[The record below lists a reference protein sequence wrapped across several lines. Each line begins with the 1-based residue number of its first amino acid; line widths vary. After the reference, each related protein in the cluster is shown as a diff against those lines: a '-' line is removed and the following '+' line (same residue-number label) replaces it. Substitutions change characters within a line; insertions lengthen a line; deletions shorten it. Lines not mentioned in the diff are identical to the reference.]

1 MAAAKQQTLSF
12 EVRGE
17 VIVSRPLDFEAMCLM
32 NDIHTQPNRGK
43 YSICMNAVPYMFE
56 GTKVTNE
63 VLRNASV
70 EEMAKLCDDLWQMY
84 NDVIVGISK
93 KKSKNVQSPAED

>member
-1 MAAAKQQTLSF
+1 MATAKQQTLSF
-12 EVRGE
+12 KVGGKT
-17 VIVSRPLDFEAMCLM
+17 VVSRPFDFEAMCLM

-63 VLRNASV
+63 VLKSASI
-70 EEMAKLCDDLWQMY
+70 EDMTKLCDSLWEIYADELM
-84 NDVIVGISK
+84 SMAK
-93 KKSKNVQSPAED
+93 SKSKNAESRAAD